1 MTLPWTVRAVDRW
14 GFLAGVTGLLANV
27 RAVTT
32 ALGATVLVALA
43 RFGSADT
50 TWMPHARRWNSMKV
64 ASTPYGPVPAGQAFS
79 DHGVSTGHTVPPW
92 KYRLPR

>member
-1 MTLPWTVRAVDRW
+1 MTLPWAVRAVDRW
-14 GFLAGVTGLLANV
+14 GFLVGVTGFLANV

-50 TWMPHARRWNSMKV
+50 TWMPHPRSNSMKV